1 MSPKKSALTT
11 YEEAKNWAY
20 ANNALAEASYIM
32 GAMLELLHERDTPEQ
47 VASLLVEQQD
57 VLYQLEIESGERQA
71 MELLAMA
78 K

>member
-1 MSPKKSALTT
+1 
-11 YEEAKNWAY
+11 
-20 ANNALAEASYIM
+20 
-32 GAMLELLHERDTPEQ
+32 MLSKLW
-47 VASLLVEQQD
+47 D